1 MREILLDTLKES
13 AQSVLPICAIV
24 LAFTF
29 ILPLTTLLLFLSGA
43 ILLIFGLSIFTLGS
57 DMAMIPMG
65 EAIGSELTK
74 SKKIG
79 WIAGG
84 GFLIGL
90 VVTIAEPDL
99 QVLTKQVPSV
109 PDMVLVGF
117 VAVGAGFFLVLALL
131 RIVFQIN
138 LAYLFIGSYALVF
151 VVAGLFSPDYLAV
164 AFDSG
169 GVTTGPITVPFI
181 LALGMGVSNVLS
193 SKNSEED
200 SFGLCAL
207 CSIGPILA
215 VLVMGIFYDSS
226 ESGFAFE
233 SPAELGSIGEIL
245 PLYGMQ
251 FLSSL
256 QEVVAILLP
265 IVTIFILLQVLRLR
279 LSRTKLIK
287 ILVGIVYTIIGLA
300 IFLTGVNVGFMP
312 AGRFL
317 GAHLASASYNWILIP
332 LSALLGF
339 FIVAAEPAVHVLNKQ
354 VEDITS
360 GAISQKI
367 MMAGL
372 SIGVSVAVCLA
383 MIRIMFQINIW
394 YFLLPGY
401 LLALGLTFVTPKV
414 FTAIAFDSGGVA
426 AGTMAA
432 AFLLPFGVGVC
443 EAFGG
448 NVMTDA
454 FGMVAMVAT
463 MPLIT
468 IQLIGVI
475 FQHKS
480 RTKAQAIAVAAAS
493 GDDDLII
500 EIDSGLEAEYL
511 PEVEADNASAEA
523 AETAPEEPGPLPVP
537 EAMTETNETIEETQ

>member
-1 MREILLDTLKES
+1 M
-13 AQSVLPICAIV
+13 
-24 LAFTF
+24 
-29 ILPLTTLLLFLSGA
+29 
-43 ILLIFGLSIFTLGS
+43 
-57 DMAMIPMG
+57 
-65 EAIGSELTK
+65 
-74 SKKIG
+74 
-79 WIAGG
+79 
-84 GFLIGL
+84 
-90 VVTIAEPDL
+90 
-99 QVLTKQVPSV
+99 
-109 PDMVLVGF
+109 
-117 VAVGAGFFLVLALL
+117 
-131 RIVFQIN
+131 
-138 LAYLFIGSYALVF
+138 
-151 VVAGLFSPDYLAV
+151 
-164 AFDSG
+164 
-169 GVTTGPITVPFI
+169 
-181 LALGMGVSNVLS
+181 
-193 SKNSEED
+193 
-200 SFGLCAL
+200 
-207 CSIGPILA
+207 
-215 VLVMGIFYDSS
+215 
-226 ESGFAFE
+226 
-233 SPAELGSIGEIL
+233 
-245 PLYGMQ
+245 
-251 FLSSL
+251 
-256 QEVVAILLP
+256 
-265 IVTIFILLQVLRLR
+265 RLR

-511 PEVEADNASAEA
+511 PEAEADNASAEA

>member
-1 MREILLDTLKES
+1 MREILLDTLKDS

-24 LAFTF
+24 LAFGF
-29 ILPLTTLLLFLSGA
+29 ILPLTTLLLFISGA

-117 VAVGAGFFLVLALL
+117 VAVGAGLFLVLALL
-131 RIVFQIN
+131 RIVLQIN
-138 LAYLFIGSYALVF
+138 LAYLFIGSYILVF
-151 VVAGLFSPDYLAV
+151 LVAGLLSPDYLAV

-193 SKNSEED
+193 SKSSEED

-226 ESGFAFE
+226 ASGFAFE
-233 SPAELGSIGEIL
+233 SPAELNSIGEIL

-317 GAHLASASYNWILIP
+317 GTYLGGVSYNWILIP
-332 LSALLGF
+332 LSAVLGF

-367 MMAGL
+367 MLAGL
-372 SIGVSVAVCLA
+372 SIGVSIAVCLA
-383 MIRIMFQINIW
+383 MVRIMFQFNIW

-401 LLALGLTFVTPKV
+401 AIALILTHFTPKV

-480 RTKAQAIAVAAAS
+480 KKAQAVTVSA
-493 GDDDLII
+493 GDDDMII
-500 EIDSGLEAEYL
+500 EMDSDLGVEYL
-511 PEVEADNASAEA
+511 PDSAAQTDSDTDTSAAVETTAAIEEPVQAEA
-523 AETAPEEPGPLPVP
+523 EPILEPEK
-537 EAMTETNETIEETQ
+537 TTD